1 MVTDN
6 KSMQS
11 TNMQS
16 FVNSMT
22 AEQYNRYYAAAQKNQ
37 EAILQQEHLLPR
49 SSSSS
54 GLRPHTK
61 KKMEKYVKDRPLLQ
75 SGGMSREPA

>member
-16 FVNSMT
+16 VVNSMT
-22 AEQYNRYYAAAQKNQ
+22 AEQYNRYYAAAQKSQ
-37 EAILQQEHLLPR
+37 ETTLQQEHILPR

-54 GLRPHTK
+54 GLRPQAK
-61 KKMEKYVKDRPLLQ
+61 KKIEKYAKERPLLQ
-75 SGGMSREPA
+75 SGGMSREPP